1 MSFVPVWIG
10 TPVIGFD
17 LQTVRSCFPSLS
29 IADNGEPRIYFD
41 NPAGTQVPQLV
52 IDRMSE
58 CLLQANANLGGYF
71 ATSRSADAIVDDAHA
86 AMADLLNAPSPDEII
101 FGQNMTTLTLH
112 VSRSIGRQFREGDE
126 IILSRMDHDANVTP
140 WVLLARDLGLKVRWL
155 PFNLESFE
163 FDLSAFDDLLNDRT
177 RLVCVGGASNMT
189 GTIHDI
195 RTISARARKAGA
207 WTYIDAVQSVPHVP
221 TDVQEIGCDFL
232 ACSAYKFFG
241 PHQGILWGRRE
252 ALEQLEPYK
261 VRPAPDSI
269 PGAFE
274 TGTQSHEGM
283 AGTAAAV
290 DYYAWVGETMAQD
303 YLERNERYAG
313 RSRYVHAAMCCLFE
327 YETTL
332 ARHLIDG
339 LRHLPGVKVLGITAA
354 DAMKR
359 RVPTVS
365 FTASGMS
372 SAGIAEALARRNI
385 FVWSGHNY
393 AVEAARALGIYDNG
407 SGVRIGPVHYNSV
420 QELDCLLT
428 ALEDILPAH
437 RRKKAL

>member
-1 MSFVPVWIG
+1 MSFVPVSIG
-10 TPVIGFD
+10 TPVTGFD
-17 LQTVRSCFPSLS
+17 LATVRSRFPALS
-29 IADNGEPRIYFD
+29 IADDGEPRIYLD
-41 NPAGTQVPQLV
+41 NPAGTQVSQLV

-71 ATSRSADAIVDDAHA
+71 ATSRRADAMVDDAHA
-86 AMADLLNAPSPDEII
+86 AMADLLNAPSPDEIV

-140 WVLLARDLGLKVRWL
+140 WVLLARDLGFKVRWL
-155 PFNLESFE
+155 PFNLDSFE
-163 FDLSAFDDLLNDRT
+163 FDLSALDDLLNDRT

-195 RTISARARKAGA
+195 RTISAKAREAGA

-252 ALEQLEPYK
+252 VLEQLEPYK

-303 YLERNERYAG
+303 YLESNERYAG

-365 FTASGMS
+365 FTASGMA
-372 SAGIAEALARRNI
+372 SADIAKALARRNI

-393 AVEAARALGIYDNG
+393 AVEAARALGIYDSG
-407 SGVRIGPVHYNSV
+407 GGVRVGPVHYNSV